1 MSHHAGA
8 RLEELRK
15 TKKPL
20 NEYMRLL
27 ERNQLWELR
36 NINQRCTDFER
47 EFQ

>member
-1 MSHHAGA
+1 MSYQAGA

-15 TKKPL
+15 TTKHL

-27 ERNQLWELR
+27 ERNQLLEFR
-36 NINQRCTDFER
+36 NINQRCTDFAR